1 MLHCRCYEIYFW
13 YLFSDVPTGMPEDD
27 FDTQRQVMEEIRA
40 KRRTLLALLRSAIQK
55 KKEEKLKQIQSKL
68 LTLKRLEDSRQ
79 KAMLISTPANA
90 SSVTKVTSLVH
101 KLSGSSNLLS
111 EADIDPS
118 LVTKVD
124 EDDRLVN
131 TVDSKS
137 YTEPTDEKVLAT
149 KSHLKKSS
157 YGTSDQTKTTP
168 DKLNLLSEKVDDI
181 ILKINPVESSLVQTE
196 SSTSDMCNTGKKV
209 LMINLFSCVKGL
221 TFHV

>member
-1 MLHCRCYEIYFW
+1 
-13 YLFSDVPTGMPEDD
+13 MPDDD
-27 FDTQRQVMEEIRA
+27 FDTQRQDMEEIRA

-101 KLSGSSNLLS
+101 KLSDNSNLLK
-111 EADIDPS
+111 EADTKSS

-124 EDDRLVN
+124 ADDSLVS
-131 TVDSKS
+131 TDDSKS
-137 YTEPTDEKVLAT
+137 YTKPTEEKVLAT
-149 KSHLKKSS
+149 ASHLKKSS

-168 DKLNLLSEKVDDI
+168 DKINLLSEKVDDI
-181 ILKINPVESSLVQTE
+181 ILKINPVESSLLQTE
-196 SSTSDMCNTGKKV
+196 STTADIGNTDKKV
-209 LMINLFSCVKGL
+209 LMLNLFSCVKGL
-221 TFHV
+221 TFYV

>member
-1 MLHCRCYEIYFW
+1 
-13 YLFSDVPTGMPEDD
+13 MPEDD
-27 FDTQRQVMEEIRA
+27 ADTQRQDMEEIRA

-90 SSVTKVTSLVH
+90 SSLTKVTSLVH
-101 KLSGSSNLLS
+101 KLSGNSNLLS

-118 LVTKVD
+118 LVTKVGQ
-124 EDDRLVN
+124 DDSLVN

-137 YTEPTDEKVLAT
+137 YIKPTDEKVLAT

-157 YGTSDQTKTTP
+157 FETSDQTKTIP
-168 DKLNLLSEKVDDI
+168 DKINLLSEKVDDI
-181 ILKINPVESSLVQTE
+181 ILKINPVESRLAQTE
-196 SSTSDMCNTGKKV
+196 SSTSDIDNTDKKV
-209 LMINLFSCVKGL
+209 STIVFFFCVKGSKFFVQTPIVPL
-221 TFHV
+221 SFLYRFL